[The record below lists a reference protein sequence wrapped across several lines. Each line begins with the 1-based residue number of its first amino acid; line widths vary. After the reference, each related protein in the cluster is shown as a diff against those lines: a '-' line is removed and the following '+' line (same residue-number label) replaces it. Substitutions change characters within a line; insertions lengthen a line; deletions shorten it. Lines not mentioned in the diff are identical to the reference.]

1 MHVVIIGNGI
11 SGITAARH
19 IRKQSNFD
27 ITVISAESDYFFSRT
42 ALMYIYMGHMK
53 FEHTKP
59 YEDHFWKNNRI
70 TLKKAYVKQLIAGT
84 KSLQLDSG
92 ETVSYDKLIIATGS
106 KPNKFGWPG
115 QDLDGVQ
122 GLYSL
127 QDLIALE
134 RNAPNNQ
141 TCQRA
146 VIVGGGLIG
155 IELAEMLRS
164 REIPVTFLVR
174 ESSFWNGVL
183 PQGESAMI
191 NEHIREHHV
200 DLRLSTNLK
209 EILPDTQGRAKA
221 VVTDQG
227 ETISCQLVG
236 LTAGVRPNIGFLE
249 GSGLETD
256 RGVLVDR
263 FLRTSVPDV
272 FAIGDCAQ
280 QRTPIGRRRPVEAV
294 WYTGRMMGEALAQTI
309 CGNPQQYSPGHWF
322 NSAKFFD
329 IEYQTYGWVFSEK
342 VKEAGE
348 MHFHW
353 RHPKEKICLTLA
365 YDAKSRKFLG
375 LNTFGIR
382 MRHEVLDQWLT
393 AEVDIDHVIH
403 RLKDANFDPE
413 WYRRYESQIQGEFL
427 SNQKQHA

>member
-342 VKEAGE
+342 VKEAAE

-365 YDAKSRKFLG
+365 YDANSRKFLG

-393 AEVDIDHVIH
+393 AEVDIDHVIY

>member
-59 YEDHFWKNNRI
+59 YEDHFWKKNRI
-70 TLKKAYVKQLIAGT
+70 TLKKAYVKQVIAGA

-106 KPNKFGWPG
+106 TPNKFGWPG

-127 QDLIALE
+127 QDLMALE

-141 TCQRA
+141 TCHRA

-209 EILPDTQGRAKA
+209 EILPDTQGRARA
-221 VVTDQG
+221 VMTDQG

-236 LTAGVRPNIGFLE
+236 LTAGVRK
-249 GSGLETD
+249 
-256 RGVLVDR
+256 
-263 FLRTSVPDV
+263 
-272 FAIGDCAQ
+272 C
-280 QRTPIGRRRPVEAV
+280 
-294 WYTGRMMGEALAQTI
+294 
-309 CGNPQQYSPGHWF
+309 
-322 NSAKFFD
+322 
-329 IEYQTYGWVFSEK
+329 
-342 VKEAGE
+342 
-348 MHFHW
+348 
-353 RHPKEKICLTLA
+353 
-365 YDAKSRKFLG
+365 
-375 LNTFGIR
+375 
-382 MRHEVLDQWLT
+382 
-393 AEVDIDHVIH
+393 
-403 RLKDANFDPE
+403 
-413 WYRRYESQIQGEFL
+413 
-427 SNQKQHA
+427 